1 MSAPD
6 ARTVSPGGICP
17 PAADYNRCVKPS
29 PDYQRRFG
37 GVERLYGAGAL
48 VRANAAHVVVVGIG
62 GVGSW
67 AAEALA
73 RSGLGRLTLIDLDH
87 VAESNINRQIHAVG
101 STLGAAK
108 VMAMR
113 DRILTI
119 NPDCEVT
126 AIEEFIDERN
136 PASLIPPCDAVIDAI
151 DHVRAKAALIAHC
164 RSAGICIVT
173 TGAAG
178 GRIDPTRIEVADL
191 SRTTQDALASKVR
204 ALLRREH
211 GFQREPKK
219 KFGVDCV
226 FSPEQAPRSLPAKRN
241 PRDAGRTCADSCVP
255 DGDLPEVT
263 VDPAAGLNCAGYGSS
278 VAVTASFGFAAAARV
293 LAGIL
298 PA

>member
-1 MSAPD
+1 M
-6 ARTVSPGGICP
+6 TP
-17 PAADYNRCVKPS
+17 P

-48 VRANAAHVVVVGIG
+48 ARAMAAHVVVVGIG

-87 VAESNINRQIHAVG
+87 LAESNINRQIHALG

-108 VMAMR
+108 VLAMR
-113 DRILTI
+113 ERILAI
-119 NPDCEVT
+119 NPGCMVHPV
-126 AIEEFIDERN
+126 EEFIDERN
-136 PASLIPPCDAVIDAI
+136 PATLIPACDAVIDAI

-164 RSAGICIVT
+164 RRAGIRIVT

-178 GRIDPTRIEVADL
+178 GRTDPTRIEITDL

-204 ALLRREH
+204 ALLRKDY
-211 GFQREPKK
+211 GFPREPKK

-226 FSPEQAPRSLPAKRN
+226 FSPEQVRRPI
-241 PRDAGRTCADSCVP
+241 GTDSCAVA
-255 DGDLPEVT
+255 GDTADEAI
-263 VDPAAGLNCAGYGSS
+263 DPAAGLNCAGYGSS

-298 PA
+298 AA